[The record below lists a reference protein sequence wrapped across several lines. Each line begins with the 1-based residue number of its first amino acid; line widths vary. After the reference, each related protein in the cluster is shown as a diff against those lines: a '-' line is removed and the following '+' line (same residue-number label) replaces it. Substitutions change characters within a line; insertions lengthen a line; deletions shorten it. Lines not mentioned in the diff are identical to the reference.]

1 LPALIRAAREALDR
15 ARSTRPAR
23 QITHPRLSSM
33 SQAATATRRQNFA
46 AHESP
51 PSLEPTRPIGRI
63 LSARQF
69 WDLMERWKVPDA
81 TALELI
87 AYPGKLGATG
97 KRPRFR
103 FTTHQ
108 QRITAYLVA
117 IENELANTGTELSW
131 LRRTIGSTPFAGQSP
146 IEHMV
151 ARGPEGMNEVV
162 KTLSRIALRK
172 SLRDRRGA
180 AS

>member
-1 LPALIRAAREALDR
+1 
-15 ARSTRPAR
+15 
-23 QITHPRLSSM
+23 
-33 SQAATATRRQNFA
+33 
-46 AHESP
+46 
-51 PSLEPTRPIGRI
+51 
-63 LSARQF
+63 
-69 WDLMERWKVPDA
+69 
-81 TALELI
+81 
-87 AYPGKLGATG
+87 
-97 KRPRFR
+97 
-103 FTTHQ
+103 
-108 QRITAYLVA
+108 VA